1 MIDRALSLTQARV
14 SRDAA
19 RAAFHTR
26 LEQVKTDLA
35 ARGVGGRV
43 ADRIGEEA
51 VDALDYTMDIARDS
65 KGIIAGTLA
74 AIMLWLFRNPIIAW
88 AEGLFS
94 EEDVKEKDSDDDDRA
109 ED

>member
-1 MIDRALSLTQARV
+1 MTDRALSLNQARL

-19 RAAFHTR
+19 RAAFHAR
-26 LEQVKTDLA
+26 LEQVKADLA

-43 ADRIGEEA
+43 ADKIGEEA

-88 AEGLFS
+88 AEGLF
-94 EEDVKEKDSDDDDRA
+94 DDDAEKDSDDDDRA
-109 ED
+109 EN

>member
-19 RAAFHTR
+19 RTAFHTR

-51 VDALDYTMDIARDS
+51 VDALDYTMDVARDS

-74 AIMLWLFRNPIIAW
+74 AIVLWLFRNPIIAW
-88 AEGLFS
+88 AEGLF
-94 EEDVKEKDSDDDDRA
+94 DDDLNEKDSDDDDRA
-109 ED
+109 QD